1 MKKKRKRKANPP
13 PISRFYSPFTNGRW
27 YRKRRFSTSRL
38 AFFQVLCTVGV
49 SMFKMGCATQRT
61 IKNVTKTVAPI
72 LAWRQGIFADLL
84 PLSRLTM
91 SRKVKF
97 LHRPYIPLE
106 SNLWLRKHHTN
117 SVLQGI
123 YRQRNNILVS
133 FSERQ
138 PHCHVSSPLTF
149 IQGIH
154 TLGPVG
160 GKTWRHGYE
169 GKDMYNFIEKR
180 ININKKKHSWCDKEQ
195 GAGHPDF

>member
-1 MKKKRKRKANPP
+1 
-13 PISRFYSPFTNGRW
+13 
-27 YRKRRFSTSRL
+27 
-38 AFFQVLCTVGV
+38 
-49 SMFKMGCATQRT
+49 
-61 IKNVTKTVAPI
+61 
-72 LAWRQGIFADLL
+72 
-84 PLSRLTM
+84 M

-133 FSERQ
+133 FFWKAATFSCFQ
-138 PHCHVSSPLTF
+138 PLWLSSKEYT
-149 IQGIH
+149 Q
-154 TLGPVG
+154 LGSVG

-180 ININKKKHSWCDKEQ
+180 INNQKKAQLVWQGTTSGTSRFLNFQSWASLTEPRILDTFRFEWGEGGKWFDKLS
-195 GAGHPDF
+195 FSL